1 MTSSPKYTLRWS
13 AQAERDVEAVA
24 DRIARQNPRAAI
36 EWIERVI
43 RHVEGAS
50 AIPLAGR
57 VVPELNRP
65 ELRETF
71 LGRYR
76 VVYRINGAK
85 VTLVTV
91 FAGARHGWPDE
102 LDPDAG

>member
-1 MTSSPKYTLRWS
+1 MTSAPKYTLRWS
-13 AQAERDVEAVA
+13 AQAERNVEEVASRVARRDPDVA
-24 DRIARQNPRAAI
+24 N

-43 RHVEGAS
+43 DHVES
-50 AIPLAGR
+50 TTTIPLAGR
-57 VVPELNRP
+57 IVPELNRL

-76 VVYRINGAK
+76 IVYRIDGAT

-102 LDPDAG
+102 LDPDAD

>member
-1 MTSSPKYTLRWS
+1 MTKAPKYTLRWS
-13 AQAERDVEAVA
+13 AQAERNVDEVA
-24 DRIARQNPRAAI
+24 SQIARHNPRAANV
-36 EWIERVI
+36 WIERVI
-43 RHVEGAS
+43 RHVEDTT

-76 VVYRINGAK
+76 IVYRISGAT
-85 VTLVTV
+85 VVLVTV
-91 FAGARHGWPDE
+91 FAGERAGWPDE
-102 LDPDAG
+102 ADPDAD

>member
-1 MTSSPKYTLRWS
+1 MTSTPKYTLRWS
-13 AQAERDVEAVA
+13 SQAERNVDEVA
-24 DRIARQNPRAAI
+24 DRISRRDPKVAS
-36 EWIERVI
+36 EWVERVI
-43 RHVEGAS
+43 KEVERTTT
-50 AIPLAGR
+50 IPMAGR
-57 VVPELNRP
+57 IVPELNRP

-76 VVYRINGAK
+76 IVYRIDEAT

-102 LDPDAG
+102 LDPEAD